1 MWLFAPGRA
10 NADDGFWVT
19 VASGV
24 SGSNTPSDYSE
35 FHFDS
40 PHAPIVVNQ
49 LTGISTAQATT
60 AGGTTF
66 FGGAGTPILLPT
78 TDGYATLTPQGG
90 PTPSA
95 ALPRHSGAQASGAP
109 QTGVPPSG
117 LNLLNVDLGTPNGN
131 GGRVLSVGATDANG
145 NSLGSGHVTVPTG
158 GWFVIGLGT
167 GALDTPPDPVDNP
180 PPPVPDPPPVTD
192 PPPPV
197 RDPGTVTTPEP
208 ASAMLLGVGGLAA
221 ASWRRIRRR

>member
-1 MWLFAPGRA
+1 
-10 NADDGFWVT
+10 
-19 VASGV
+19 
-24 SGSNTPSDYSE
+24 
-35 FHFDS
+35 
-40 PHAPIVVNQ
+40 
-49 LTGISTAQATT
+49 
-60 AGGTTF
+60 
-66 FGGAGTPILLPT
+66 
-78 TDGYATLTPQGG
+78 
-90 PTPSA
+90 
-95 ALPRHSGAQASGAP
+95 
-109 QTGVPPSG
+109 